1 MKLRTLSASLMLA
14 GLGLVGHTAQANIS
28 DNVIRIGFL
37 TDMASVYSDI
47 DGAGGIEA
55 ARMAIADA
63 GGEINGKKIELVFAD
78 HQNKADV
85 AAARARE
92 WFDQQKSIC

>member
-1 MKLRTLSASLMLA
+1 MLA
-14 GLGLVGHTAQANIS
+14 GLGLVGHTAHANIS

-92 WFDQQKSIC
+92 WTEARLPRARPPPQPLL